1 MTAAGGEGRAG
12 VLSVGLTGGIA
23 CGRSTVCSVMEGLG
37 ACVVDMDEVAHRLM
51 EPGGAAVPEI
61 RAAFGPQVVSDAEGI
76 DRKKLGG
83 IVFRDREARSRL
95 EAILHPMILAESDR
109 VIGEFARRHGSVV
122 AVSDG
127 AVLIETGGYRRYDRL
142 VVVVCDPRL
151 QLERLMARDG
161 LSETEA
167 RARIDAQMPVDRKRS
182 YADYLIDTSG
192 SLAETEAKAT
202 DVYRKL
208 QGDLDDR
215 ARSGT

>member
-1 MTAAGGEGRAG
+1 MTGGGPG

-23 CGRSTVCSVMEGLG
+23 CGRSTVGGVMRRLG

-51 EPGGAAVPEI
+51 EPRGAAVPGI
-61 RAAFGPQVVSDAEGI
+61 TAAFGPGVVSEAGGI

-83 IVFRDREARSRL
+83 IVFRDPAKRSRL

-109 VIGEFARRHGSVV
+109 IIGEFMRRHGGGI

-127 AVLIETGGYRRYDRL
+127 AVLIESGGWRRYERL
-142 VVVVCDPRL
+142 VVVVCDPGL
-151 QLERLMARDG
+151 QLARLMARDG
-161 LSETEA
+161 LPEAEA
-167 RARIDAQMPVDRKRS
+167 RARIEAQMPVDEKRA

-202 DVYRKL
+202 DLFRKL
-208 QGDLDDR
+208 QGELDDR
-215 ARSGT
+215 SRSGT